1 MNGYNASSSS
11 SRGKP
16 RSRLHKLPC
25 YCINNSQDVTKVA
38 PGILYIN
45 QIFTN
50 ITYGVVFVQF
60 HWLNQSRDI
69 QNI

>member
-45 QIFTN
+45 QIFTAT
-50 ITYGVVFVQF
+50 IIGTLPRF
-60 HWLNQSRDI
+60 
-69 QNI
+69 QNTHLFKRS